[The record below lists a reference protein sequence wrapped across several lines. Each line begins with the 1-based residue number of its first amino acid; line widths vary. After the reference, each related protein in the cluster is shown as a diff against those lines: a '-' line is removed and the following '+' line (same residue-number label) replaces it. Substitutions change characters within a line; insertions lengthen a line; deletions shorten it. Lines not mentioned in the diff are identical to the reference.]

1 MAATDMLE
9 EVLAPVRESAVAA
22 LLTAKARAIA
32 AGAEIVAEPV
42 RRDPAGRVRR
52 QGELRLP
59 ARGDLAITMDGRTL
73 IQRIEARNVIAFPPV
88 EVRTQSGFTGLIG
101 PFRWEDAEI
110 RFDFGSR
117 GTRPGWSP
125 IRLWF
130 LEWFQP
136 RQSRLQP
143 ELGGV
148 VHALEGP
155 EDRGDF
161 WQIHLDL
168 GSAPVAAIIALIE
181 TAAETGCSR
190 LRIGQVDG

>member
-22 LLTAKARAIA
+22 LLTAQARAIS
-32 AGAEIVAEPV
+32 AGAEVVAEPV

-59 ARGDLAITMDGRTL
+59 SRGDLAVTMDGRTL
-73 IQRIEARNVIAFPPV
+73 IQRIEARSIIAFPPV

-101 PFRWEDAEI
+101 PFRWEDAEL
-110 RFDFGSR
+110 RFEFAAGA
-117 GTRPGWSP
+117 RPNWSP
-125 IRLWF
+125 LRLWF

-143 ELGGV
+143 ELGGAL
-148 VHALEGP
+148 HALEGP
-155 EDRGDF
+155 EDRGNS
-161 WQIHLDL
+161 WQIHLDF
-168 GSAPVAAIIALIE
+168 GSAPIAAIISMIE
-181 TAAETGCSR
+181 IAAETGCTR
-190 LRIGQVDG
+190 LQIGQIED